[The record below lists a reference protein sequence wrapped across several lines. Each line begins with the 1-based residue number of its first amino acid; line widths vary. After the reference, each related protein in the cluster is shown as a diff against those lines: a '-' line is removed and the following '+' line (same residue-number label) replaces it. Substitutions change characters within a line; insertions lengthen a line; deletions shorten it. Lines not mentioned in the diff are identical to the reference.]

1 MSDAPAAERILT
13 SHAQPRADVSLARQL
28 IPISLGQRL
37 LAEHAADLP
46 PVSTVVDSVPVA
58 IRASLNC
65 QIVI

>member
-1 MSDAPAAERILT
+1 MSDSPAVERRLAV
-13 SHAQPRADVSLARQL
+13 HAQPRADVSLARQL
-28 IPISLGQRL
+28 IAISLGQRL

-58 IRASLNC
+58 IRASLDC